1 MKKDPQNNSLIDLSA
16 NLHKIEGSYDVLRDR
31 PQLYSDGSGSFVTLD
46 NENIIYTNMVS
57 PPNGDSL
64 IADSDLYPA
73 NFSLGMKAATS
84 PWGSPFLSFPF
95 DPIITYEEAS
105 QKYDPLN
112 EYGSSVRLT
121 NDGRYQGNAYNYKLP
136 MNRYLLELRR
146 SGQAITDLYDPTNF
160 PGANVG
166 TTVYTEYS
174 INYSNPNYLKIF
186 CNSID
191 GDEQSGTLN
200 FTSPFQPLWWSS
212 ANWELTSGTDD
223 GNRVYD
229 EDRIGR
235 ALALSYFPSQ
245 DVILLAPDMYLETS
259 GSDDFVGNTQ
269 AEKFASLGAIRDLS
283 ETETFGK
290 HFRPDSSLT
299 RQNYGSTI
307 VTTDPTMIEDS
318 GRLIHSPSFR
328 LIEIGDGTNLFNE
341 ILSTREYT
349 VTNIEQYF
357 DKSSFHNFILMS
369 GTQNG
374 VPVATRVS
382 FRFNSIVHGA
392 KYDYAMRR
400 LASSDERF
408 GFVNR
413 IESNR
418 YIIGQGM
425 ERDNTPWPAYAVH
438 NYYTPVHFYTMGGNS
453 YKNRR
458 NVSLCVP
465 FEDFSNDTGIY
476 ETARQF
482 SGHID
487 ITPTYLQT
495 NWQLP
500 GFFGLGYTK
509 FPEPLSVNYSGSQT
523 DSNTFTPE
531 QARYRQMGILTPERY
546 DGSDPLTSMKIQ
558 DGLFYYGLGSISIAD
573 VIDPDWTIVEGVNPS
588 FFMGDSYA
596 DSRLIMRDKPE
607 DVDVSM
613 NMPMSTEDESVIEFT
628 NFNVI
633 QNFADFILN
642 PYEYS
647 ATNDNINN
655 TISQQESIKYYAFQR
670 FYFVDTEFG
679 KDFPIRLYSDDG
691 SPEERIGNDLP
702 PLVSISLLSETL
714 PDFNTKNGIGG
725 HYYSQ
730 PQKDSFPFLQTQL
743 DTSWNQV
750 DSGDPYPW
758 NIHGSEVNFQTFVKR
773 SHLYSL
779 NNSNDS
785 LSNFNFNY
793 IVSSREVIS
802 ITTYTIYN
810 IHLSTTI
817 ETNINYDLT
826 NAKNSL
832 QRNVLNSV
840 SLLSGN
846 ITSNPVG
853 NESTFFALS
862 GSRNGLAYALG
873 SSLYEMEYQD
883 GMVTENYSDWLYGLE
898 DKGLKFPSRGFE
910 HFLTSSY
917 TNNNISDE
925 PVQGLIGL
933 STSGFDIPFEGN
945 QDLSIDLWVQ
955 FEPVITDEILPVKSY
970 EPQ

>member
-1 MKKDPQNNSLIDLSA
+1 MKRDPQLNSIIDITA
-16 NLHKIEGSYDVLRDR
+16 NVSIIEGRYDVLKDR
-31 PQLYSDGSGSFVTLD
+31 PRLVSDGNGSFVTLD
-46 NENIIYTNMVS
+46 NENIIYLNMVAT
-57 PPNGDSL
+57 PNGDSNIL
-64 IADSDLYPA
+64 DTDLYPA
-73 NFSLGMKAATS
+73 NFSLGMKVATS
-84 PWGSPFLSFPF
+84 PWGSPFLSYQL
-95 DPIITYEEAS
+95 DAPILYEEATD
-105 QKYDPLN
+105 KYDPLN
-112 EYGSSVRLT
+112 EYGASVRLSG
-121 NDGRYQGNAYNYKLP
+121 DGKYQGNALTYKLP
-136 MNRYLLELRR
+136 LNQKLLSLKR
-146 SGQAITDLYDPTNF
+146 SGEQPSRLVDPLNNQANSGIVIQNSDTLAFQNPSYIRITNPD
-160 PGANVG
+160 ANG
-166 TTVYTEYS
+166 
-174 INYSNPNYLKIF
+174 NL
-186 CNSID
+186 
-191 GDEQSGTLN
+191 QSGTLN
-200 FTSPFQPLWWSS
+200 ITTPVQPLYWPQ
-212 ANWELTSGTDD
+212 ANWDLSSGTDD
-223 GNRVYD
+223 GSNRVYD

-235 ALALSYFPSQ
+235 AKTIGYLPSQ
-245 DVILLAPDMYLETS
+245 DFITEVPDMHIEFS
-259 GSDDFVGNTQ
+259 GSNSFVGNTQ

-299 RQNYGSTI
+299 RQDYGSTI
-307 VTTDPTMIEDS
+307 VATDPSMIEDS

-341 ILSTREYT
+341 ILSTRNYN

-357 DKSSFHNFILMS
+357 DKSSFHNFILCS

-374 VPVATRVS
+374 IPLATRVS

-465 FEDFSNDTGIY
+465 FEDDYEDTGIY

-523 DSNTFTPE
+523 DSNTFTTD
-531 QARYRQMGILTPERY
+531 QAKYRQMGILTPERY
-546 DGSDPLTSMKIQ
+546 NGNVLTSMKIHE
-558 DGLFYYGLGSISIAD
+558 GLFYYGLGSISIAD
-573 VIDPDWTIVEGVNPS
+573 VIDPDWTVIEGLNPS
-588 FFMGDSYA
+588 FFMGDNYA

-607 DVDVSM
+607 DVDISM
-613 NMPMSTEDESVIEFT
+613 NMPMSSENASVRQFS
-628 NFNVI
+628 NSNMV
-633 QNFADFILN
+633 NSFILPILD

-647 ATNDNINN
+647 ASNDNIN
-655 TISQQESIKYYAFQR
+655 TISQEDSIRYYALQR
-670 FYFVDTEFG
+670 FYFIDTEFG
-679 KDFPIRLYSDDG
+679 KDFPLRIYSDDG
-691 SPEERIGNDLP
+691 SPQTRVDNDLP
-702 PLVSISLLSETL
+702 PLVSISLLSESL
-714 PDFNTKNGIGG
+714 PDFSTRNGIGG

-793 IVSSREVIS
+793 VTSQEGSF
-802 ITTYTIYN
+802 YN
-810 IHLSTTI
+810 LHLAATMG
-817 ETNINYDLT
+817 TNLNYDLT

-846 ITSNPVG
+846 ITTDPSG
-853 NESTFFALS
+853 NEGVYLLLS
-862 GSRNGLAYALG
+862 GSRNGLAYSLG
-873 SSLYEMEYQD
+873 SHLYEMSYD
-883 GMVTENYSDWLYGLE
+883 IGITTVSYSTWLSGTTG
-898 DKGLKFPSRGFE
+898 KGLKFPSRGFE
-910 HFLTSSY
+910 HFITSSY
-917 TNNNISDE
+917 TNNNITDE

-945 QDLSIDLWVQ
+945 QDISVDLWVQ
-955 FEPVITDEILPVKSY
+955 FELVITDEILPIKSY
-970 EPQ
+970 EIG